1 MGIED
6 KTEDKGDVCERWNI
20 FGEQVIKR
28 GEESI
33 PGIKAE

>member
-1 MGIED
+1 MGREG

-20 FGEQVIKR
+20 FGEQVKKR
-28 GEESI
+28 GEESM